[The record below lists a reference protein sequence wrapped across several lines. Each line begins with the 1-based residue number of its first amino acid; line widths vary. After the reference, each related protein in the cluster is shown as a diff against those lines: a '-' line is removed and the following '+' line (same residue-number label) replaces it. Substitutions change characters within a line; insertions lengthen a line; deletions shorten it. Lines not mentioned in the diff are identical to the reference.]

1 MKTIADLK
9 GAEFLRACNRVRH
22 TVGDLL
28 VKSDVMAIWKEEI
41 SLTGNE
47 SQEERKKIFEKE
59 SKEKIG
65 RVLDLLLDEYAEE
78 TSAVLMDMC
87 VLEDGEDPTGL
98 DLAMV
103 GLEIITTPKMVSFF
117 TRLMKSAQSLGVG

>member
-103 GLEIITTPKMVSFF
+103 GLEVITTPKMVSFF

>member
-59 SKEKIG
+59 SKEKIS

-87 VLEDGEDPTGL
+87 ILEDGEDPTGL
-98 DLAMV
+98 DLAMA
-103 GLEIITTPKMVSFF
+103 GLEIITTPKMISFF
-117 TRLMKSAQSLGVG
+117 TRLMKSEQSLGVG